1 MLTAKGITKEYPSG
15 GGIFDASF
23 SVPDGEIMAV
33 VGPNGAGKSTLFNTI
48 AGIVQPESGE
58 CRLSGVSV
66 DRLKPLEFGFL
77 PESDYLIPNFT
88 PLQMLLYVNQMKDL
102 HLNDDKINGL
112 IEEFKLGGFANKKN
126 NSLSQGMRK
135 RVALACTL
143 MGSPK
148 LLILDEPT
156 NGLDTQSTIVL
167 KKAIKESAAQKAVVL
182 ISGHVLDFLDK
193 VADEA
198 IFLERGRIIDAEKT
212 GGSGLEE
219 IYENLY
225 ISPGSDNA

>member
-66 DRLKPLEFGFL
+66 DRLKPREFSFL
-77 PESDYLIPNFT
+77 PEDNYLIPNFT

-102 HLNDDKINGL
+102 YWSNDEIRGL
-112 IEEFKLGGFANKKN
+112 MEEFNMGGFANKKN

-167 KKAIKESAAQKAVVL
+167 KKAIKKSAAQKAVVL

-225 ISPGSDNA
+225 MKSGV

>member
-1 MLTAKGITKEYPSG
+1 
-15 GGIFDASF
+15 
-23 SVPDGEIMAV
+23 
-33 VGPNGAGKSTLFNTI
+33 
-48 AGIVQPESGE
+48 
-58 CRLSGVSV
+58 
-66 DRLKPLEFGFL
+66 
-77 PESDYLIPNFT
+77 
-88 PLQMLLYVNQMKDL
+88 MKDL
-102 HLNDDKINGL
+102 YWSNDEIRGL
-112 IEEFKLGGFANKKN
+112 MEEFNMGGFANKKN

-167 KKAIKESAAQKAVVL
+167 KKAIKKSAAQKAVVL

-225 ISPGSDNA
+225 MKSGV

>member
-1 MLTAKGITKEYPSG
+1 
-15 GGIFDASF
+15 
-23 SVPDGEIMAV
+23 
-33 VGPNGAGKSTLFNTI
+33 
-48 AGIVQPESGE
+48 
-58 CRLSGVSV
+58 
-66 DRLKPLEFGFL
+66 
-77 PESDYLIPNFT
+77 
-88 PLQMLLYVNQMKDL
+88 
-102 HLNDDKINGL
+102 
-112 IEEFKLGGFANKKN
+112 
-126 NSLSQGMRK
+126 MRK

-167 KKAIKESAAQKAVVL
+167 KKAIKKSAAQKAVVL

-225 ISPGSDNA
+225 MKSGV